1 MRRIL
6 PLLFVLT
13 AIGGAVPSARAQ
25 SEATRGLEKLKSL
38 AGIWHG
44 TGPDG
49 STLAVSYE
57 IASGGTALMETR
69 VPSNEP
75 EMITLFHLDGDA
87 LALTHYCSAGNQ
99 PRMQAEPTPHS
110 ADEMNFAFVDV
121 SNLTTPS
128 AGHMRA
134 LRMVFQDDD
143 HLTQVWTWREGG
155 QDVEATF
162 HLERDK

>member
-1 MRRIL
+1 M
-6 PLLFVLT
+6 
-13 AIGGAVPSARAQ
+13 
-25 SEATRGLEKLKSL
+25 GLDKLKSL
-38 AGIWHG
+38 AGTWHG
-44 TGPDG
+44 SGPDG
-49 STLAVSYE
+49 ATLRVSYE

-99 PRMQAEPTPHS
+99 PRMRAEPTRS
-110 ADEMNFAFVDV
+110 VDEMNFTFVDV
-121 SNLTTPS
+121 SNLATL
-128 AGHMRA
+128 AEGHMRA

-155 QDVEATF
+155 QDVQATF
-162 HLERDK
+162 HLERGK